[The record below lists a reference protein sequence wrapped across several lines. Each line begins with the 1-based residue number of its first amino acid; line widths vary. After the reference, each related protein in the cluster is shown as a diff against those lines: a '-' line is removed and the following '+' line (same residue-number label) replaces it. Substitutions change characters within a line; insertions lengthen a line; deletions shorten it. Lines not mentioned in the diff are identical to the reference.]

1 MGSTMIK
8 LQLINLGRWTTQRWV
23 TKQNFPNDPAET
35 QIGSQK
41 IIPPCDLSEALST
54 CDENYDVANSSYALM
69 ELLSLIMRVICS
81 AQYERL
87 TLVITLTPTQKF
99 QFQWYAYLKNWAWL
113 KNLGRFNIVHIF
125 RPCYH
130 LLIGKESGFNGIFS
144 AN

>member
-1 MGSTMIK
+1 M
-8 LQLINLGRWTTQRWV
+8 

-41 IIPPCDLSEALST
+41 IIPPCDLSEGLST

-87 TLVITLTPTQKF
+87 TIDISN
-99 QFQWYAYLKNWAWL
+99 YAYPHIEIPIPMVCAYLTK
-113 KNLGRFNIVHIF
+113 LGLVKKSQKIQNIF
-125 RPCYH
+125 RPYFH
-130 LLIGKESGFNGIFS
+130 LLNLIGMENCFSGIVS
-144 AN
+144 VI

>member
-99 QFQWYAYLKNWAWL
+99 QWYAYLKNWAWL
-113 KNLGRFNIVHIF
+113 KKSRKIQLSTYISSM
-125 RPCYH
+125 RP
-130 LLIGKESGFNGIFS
+130 SSDRNGEWF
-144 AN
+144 

>member
-69 ELLSLIMRVICS
+69 ELLSLIIKVICEHS
-81 AQYERL
+81 MIRL
-87 TLVITLTPTQKF
+87 TLVITQQFERTFQTPRCFKWFGIEQICKTEIKMKIMHNRR
-99 QFQWYAYLKNWAWL
+99 ACTT
-113 KNLGRFNIVHIF
+113 IM
-125 RPCYH
+125 
-130 LLIGKESGFNGIFS
+130 NGISTSNF
-144 AN
+144 